1 MLENIKIIREEQN
14 NLNFDPNVGGKSNGG
29 NYDQPFVEYSFT
41 RNGKEYSCIVD
52 DKSCGDFG
60 RRIDITVYDGKE
72 PVYSYDCDFVSNYEE
87 NCMQNPHKFDDSFLL
102 DVENMTGYDLI
113 SEKDLDLRNIHNEYN
128 LKFSQQNE
136 SLDEN
141 ISPMIST
148 QSFNDFKDE
157 VISYCL
163 KKNIEK
169 FNESENKDF
178 DKFSKDFLKD
188 TEKLLN
194 ERLMGLSNADYSCYN
209 ETTKEYYLVK
219 KADEFGLKVITDD
232 NNNKIIENF
241 IPVGI
246 EWEDTYK
253 NNLNSFLK
261 EKINSAVVDAIDVL
275 ENIKVNDK
283 GYIEYSDNIDVSNIE
298 EYEENIYHSF
308 EILMESYE
316 DYIKIGE
323 DKELNISSDK
333 VKNEIIE
340 DLKFEFVGTNSL
352 TYERIEE
359 FSNKYKEKYKIDDF
373 DKYKEKIFNEKYI
386 KEYGKEPLKDENF
399 KKNIKDK
406 EINL

>member
-1 MLENIKIIREEQN
+1 MNTQI
-14 NLNFDPNVGGKSNGG
+14 
-29 NYDQPFVEYSFT
+29 
-41 RNGKEYSCIVD
+41 
-52 DKSCGDFG
+52 
-60 RRIDITVYDGKE
+60 
-72 PVYSYDCDFVSNYEE
+72 
-87 NCMQNPHKFDDSFLL
+87 
-102 DVENMTGYDLI
+102 
-113 SEKDLDLRNIHNEYN
+113 EKDLDLRNIHNEYN

-219 KADEFGLKVITDD
+219 KADEFGLKIITDD

-261 EKINSAVVDAIDVL
+261 EKINNAVVDAIEIL

-323 DKELNISSDK
+323 DKEINTSSDK
-333 VKNEIIE
+333 VKKQIIE
-340 DLKFEFVGTNSL
+340 DLQFEFVGTNSL

-386 KEYGKEPLKDENF
+386 KEYGKEPLKDENS